1 MCFFSLKSARIL
13 SALDH
18 SNTHYWSQG
27 LHSAILNQV
36 TQLYLEEHFLVF
48 FHNIEEVIEHE

>member
-27 LHSAILNQV
+27 LHSAILNH
-36 TQLYLEEHFLVF
+36 LEEHFLVF